1 MVEPKDEPSKEPM
14 FGFTPFA
21 EQLNGRLAMI
31 GFVLTLIIEAQ
42 TGQSLLRWMG
52 LA

>member
-1 MVEPKDEPSKEPM
+1 MAAPEDPPQKSV

-31 GFVLTLIIEAQ
+31 GFIVTLIIEAQ
-42 TGQSLLRWMG
+42 TGHSLLHWLG
-52 LA
+52 LS